1 MSAPDLR
8 ILFVCTG
15 NICRSPSAEGVFR
28 HMLAAEGLSD
38 RIAADSCGMAGYHV
52 GEPPTRA
59 AQRAAAARGYDLSAL
74 RARRFERPDVARF
87 DLLLA
92 MDAGHHAQLL
102 RAAPGAAGERI
113 ALFLDAA
120 PEVGR
125 ADVPDP
131 YYGGADEYEYA
142 LDLIEAGC
150 RGWIGRLRDRLG
162 SG

>member
-1 MSAPDLR
+1 MPAPELSV
-8 ILFVCTG
+8 LFVCTG

-28 HMLAAEGLSD
+28 RMLAAEGLSD
-38 RIAADSCGMAGYHV
+38 RILADSCGMAGYHV

-74 RARRFERPDVARF
+74 RARRFELADLQRF

-92 MDAGHHAQLL
+92 MDSGHREQLL
-102 RAAPGAAGERI
+102 RAAPEAAQGRI

-120 PEVGR
+120 PETGR
-125 ADVPDP
+125 AEVPDP
-131 YYGGADEYEYA
+131 YCGGAADYEYA

-150 RGWIGRLRDRLG
+150 RGWLSRLGERLG